1 MLLFIIKIYRK
12 FFKRFVRTACL
23 FEPSCSYHVEDV
35 YRSKGSIKGWIA
47 LKDRFRNCRPGYH
60 FISVDGEPFL
70 VTIKGQS
77 YNRDQ
82 LSPSLKKEMDVA
94 LGDDSI

>member
-1 MLLFIIKIYRK
+1 MAL
-12 FFKRFVRTACL
+12 
-23 FEPSCSYHVEDV
+23 
-35 YRSKGSIKGWIA
+35 RS
-47 LKDRFRNCRPGYH
+47 RFRNCRPGYH

-94 LGDDSI
+94 LGNSI